1 MEISALFWLAIGA
14 MLVIA
19 VGFVGW
25 PLLKDSRKSIL
36 LIVAI
41 AVPISAAGMYA
52 FLGSPDAKPSGHR
65 SSPAATTEK
74 PKEKIGSVASMVE
87 GLAIRLREN
96 PDDGGSWLLLA
107 RSYKHLNRIDEAI
120 DAYQH
125 AAALGQFDAD
135 LAALATP
142 AAPADSGDSVA
153 RNASDKDAGAARIY
167 GNVKL
172 AAEASDVVQPTDTVF
187 IFAKALNGPPAPLAV
202 LQRPASELPIDFM
215 LNDSQSMIEGM
226 KLSNFEEVIVTAR
239 ITRGSDATVAL
250 QGLEA
255 KSDTVRIADNRHL
268 DLTIQ

>member
-1 MEISALFWLAIGA
+1 MEISGLFWFAIVA
-14 MLVIA
+14 MLFIA
-19 VGFVGW
+19 VGVVGW
-25 PLLKDSRKSIL
+25 PLLKGSRKSIL
-36 LIVAI
+36 LIVAV
-41 AVPISAAGMYA
+41 AVPITAAGMYTL
-52 FLGSPDAKPSGHR
+52 LGSPDVDTTGHR
-65 SSPAATTEK
+65 STTATAAEK

-120 DAYQH
+120 DAYEH
-125 AAALGQFDAD
+125 AAALGQVDAD
-135 LAALATP
+135 LAALAG
-142 AAPADSGDSVA
+142 SGESV
-153 RNASDKDAGAARIY
+153 SKDAPEDDGSAARIY

-172 AAEASDVVQPTDTVF
+172 APEVSDVVQATDTVF
-187 IFAKALNGPPAPLAV
+187 IFAKAVNGPPAPLAV

>member
-1 MEISALFWLAIGA
+1 

-41 AVPISAAGMYA
+41 AVPITAAGMYA
-52 FLGSPDAKPSGHR
+52 FLGSPDAEPSGHR

-87 GLAIRLREN
+87 GLATRLREDPN
-96 PDDGGSWLLLA
+96 DGGSWLLLA

-120 DAYQH
+120 DAYEH

-135 LAALATP
+135 LAALA
-142 AAPADSGDSVA
+142 APADSGDGIA
-153 RNASDKDAGAARIY
+153 KTGSDNDAGAARIY

-172 AAEASDVVQPTDTVF
+172 AAEVSDVVQPTDTVF

-202 LQRPASELPIDFM
+202 VQRPASELPIDFM